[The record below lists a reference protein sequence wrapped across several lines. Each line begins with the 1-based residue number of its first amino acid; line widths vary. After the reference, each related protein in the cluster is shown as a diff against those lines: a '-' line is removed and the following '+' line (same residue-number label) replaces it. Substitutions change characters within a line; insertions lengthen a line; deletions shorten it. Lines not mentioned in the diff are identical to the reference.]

1 MRRVI
6 SKVKGFVFMGLA
18 AILLAGVSSAN
29 AAVPGCGNGLDL
41 TFNPVLESFLAEST
55 QGNVNGDGFVCLKF
69 LNGNGKFDLIIVDNK
84 SQGHEPDPE

>member
-1 MRRVI
+1 MRKVI

-18 AILLAGVSSAN
+18 AISLAGVSSAN
-29 AAVPGCGNGLDL
+29 AAVPGCGNGFELTPSPDL
-41 TFNPVLESFLAEST
+41 EIFLASTT

-69 LNGNGKFDLIIVDNK
+69 LNGNGRFDIVIIDNK